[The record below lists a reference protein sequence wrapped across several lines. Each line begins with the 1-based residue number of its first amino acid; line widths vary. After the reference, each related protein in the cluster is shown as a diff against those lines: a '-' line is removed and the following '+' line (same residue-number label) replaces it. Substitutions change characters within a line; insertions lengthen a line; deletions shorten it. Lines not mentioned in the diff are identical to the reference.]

1 MIRYLIAF
9 ALTLTVTLTAPAAP
23 PNVVMIIGDDQGW
36 HDYGFMGHPH
46 IKTPHL
52 DRLAAEG
59 VTFERA
65 ITAAPLTLPTT
76 RRRRSARRSPTCPTT
91 ARLPSTIG

>member
-1 MIRYLIAF
+1 ML
-9 ALTLTVTLTAPAAP
+9 LVTLDTTRADH
-23 PNVVMIIGDDQGW
+23 IGAYGDQRAQ
-36 HDYGFMGHPH
+36 
-46 IKTPHL
+46 TPHL